1 MAMKLNNMK
10 GGKHKRGRP
19 PTKPVVFKDG
29 FYIEVRN
36 RATDAGSGIKIGKAT
51 EAEMLV
57 AIEEYRKIK
66 LVVVLGEYRNGERVS
81 TMSSKKKKK
90 AA

>member
-1 MAMKLNNMK
+1 MKLNNIK

-29 FYIEVRN
+29 FYFEVRN
-36 RATDAGSGIKIGKAT
+36 RATDPGSGIKIGKPT
-51 EAEMLV
+51 YAEMMV

-66 LVVVLGEYRNGERVS
+66 LVVVLGEYKNGERISQLVP
-81 TMSSKKKKK
+81 KKKKK

>member
-1 MAMKLNNMK
+1 MKLNNMK

-19 PTKPVVFKDG
+19 PTRPVVFKDG
-29 FYIEVRN
+29 FYLEVRN
-36 RATDAGSGIKIGKAT
+36 RATDPGSGVKICKST
-51 EAEMLV
+51 YAEMLV

-66 LVVVLGEYRNGERVS
+66 LVVVLGEYKNGERVNG
-81 TMSSKKKKK
+81 MDVKKKKK